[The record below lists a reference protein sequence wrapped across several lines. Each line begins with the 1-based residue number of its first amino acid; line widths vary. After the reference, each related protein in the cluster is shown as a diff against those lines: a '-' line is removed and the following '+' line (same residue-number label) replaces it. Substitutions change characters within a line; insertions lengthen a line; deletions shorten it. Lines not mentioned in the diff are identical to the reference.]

1 MKAGDTAYLV
11 ESNRF
16 VHEVEILRC
25 NGELYIVCFKDNG
38 VGLYFKAYHLL
49 LTSWKTVKSISQA
62 PEHTDVAGIATV
74 AAVVCAAVCLFLM
87 NFSKSGR
94 TVDESRSWLKRI
106 VVCWAALMT
115 LGAIVTYLEKIIPK
129 SMFTG

>member
-49 LTSWKTVKSISQA
+49 LTSWKTVKSISQILLG
-62 PEHTDVAGIATV
+62 TLLQLYVG
-74 AAVVCAAVCLFLM
+74 LQ
-87 NFSKSGR
+87 
-94 TVDESRSWLKRI
+94 SRKCR
-106 VVCWAALMT
+106 
-115 LGAIVTYLEKIIPK
+115 GNP
-129 SMFTG
+129 

>member
-1 MKAGDTAYLV
+1 MQEREKMKAGDTAYLV

-25 NGELYIVCFKDNG
+25 KDNG

-62 PEHTDVAGIATV
+62 PEHKV
-74 AAVVCAAVCLFLM
+74 
-87 NFSKSGR
+87 
-94 TVDESRSWLKRI
+94 
-106 VVCWAALMT
+106 
-115 LGAIVTYLEKIIPK
+115 
-129 SMFTG
+129 

>member
-38 VGLYFKAYHLL
+38 VGLYGCRTGLGNAIRISRKCATRPYNLL
-49 LTSWKTVKSISQA
+49 LSS
-62 PEHTDVAGIATV
+62 
-74 AAVVCAAVCLFLM
+74 LFFWCVITLFIRLHCYL
-87 NFSKSGR
+87 NFRCIFFEG
-94 TVDESRSWLKRI
+94 
-106 VVCWAALMT
+106 
-115 LGAIVTYLEKIIPK
+115 
-129 SMFTG
+129 

>member
-49 LTSWKTVKSISQA
+49 LRLGKLSKVLVRLQSIKFRKI
-62 PEHTDVAGIATV
+62 HMIIGIETI
-74 AAVVCAAVCLFLM
+74 
-87 NFSKSGR
+87 G
-94 TVDESRSWLKRI
+94 KRI
-106 VVCWAALMT
+106 KLFKTAA
-115 LGAIVTYLEKIIPK
+115 IYR
-129 SMFTG
+129 

>member
-16 VHEVEILRC
+16 VHEVEILGC

-49 LTSWKTVKSISQA
+49 LTSWK
-62 PEHTDVAGIATV
+62 
-74 AAVVCAAVCLFLM
+74 M
-87 NFSKSGR
+87 
-94 TVDESRSWLKRI
+94 RI
-106 VVCWAALMT
+106 
-115 LGAIVTYLEKIIPK
+115 
-129 SMFTG
+129 

>member
-38 VGLYFKAYHLL
+38 VGFYFKAYHLL
-49 LTSWKTVKSISQA
+49 LTSCQ
-62 PEHTDVAGIATV
+62 
-74 AAVVCAAVCLFLM
+74 
-87 NFSKSGR
+87 R
-94 TVDESRSWLKRI
+94 
-106 VVCWAALMT
+106 
-115 LGAIVTYLEKIIPK
+115 Y
-129 SMFTG
+129 

>member
-25 NGELYIVCFKDNG
+25 NGELYIMCFKDNG

-49 LTSWKTVKSISQA
+49 LTSWKTVKGISQA
-62 PEHTDVAGIATV
+62 PEHKV
-74 AAVVCAAVCLFLM
+74 
-87 NFSKSGR
+87 
-94 TVDESRSWLKRI
+94 
-106 VVCWAALMT
+106 
-115 LGAIVTYLEKIIPK
+115 
-129 SMFTG
+129 

>member
-38 VGLYFKAYHLL
+38 VGLYFKAYHLYQEF
-49 LTSWKTVKSISQA
+49 VCCVISCIFKF
-62 PEHTDVAGIATV
+62 P
-74 AAVVCAAVCLFLM
+74 F
-87 NFSKSGR
+87 
-94 TVDESRSWLKRI
+94 
-106 VVCWAALMT
+106 
-115 LGAIVTYLEKIIPK
+115 EKWNAENDLD
-129 SMFTG
+129 

>member
-38 VGLYFKAYHLL
+38 VGLYFKAYHLEKSLQEDHFVNLEGDCEADEAEVL
-49 LTSWKTVKSISQA
+49 LIKNNYKMF
-62 PEHTDVAGIATV
+62 ED
-74 AAVVCAAVCLFLM
+74 
-87 NFSKSGR
+87 
-94 TVDESRSWLKRI
+94 
-106 VVCWAALMT
+106 
-115 LGAIVTYLEKIIPK
+115 LE
-129 SMFTG
+129 

>member
-25 NGELYIVCFKDNG
+25 NGELYIMCFKDNG

-49 LTSWKTVKSISQA
+49 LTSWKTVKSIVRLQSIKFRKI
-62 PEHTDVAGIATV
+62 HMIIGIETI
-74 AAVVCAAVCLFLM
+74 
-87 NFSKSGR
+87 G
-94 TVDESRSWLKRI
+94 KRI
-106 VVCWAALMT
+106 KLFKTAA
-115 LGAIVTYLEKIIPK
+115 IYR
-129 SMFTG
+129 

>member
-38 VGLYFKAYHLL
+38 VGLYFKAYHLQMICQKQ
-49 LTSWKTVKSISQA
+49 TQMFPHFSN
-62 PEHTDVAGIATV
+62 
-74 AAVVCAAVCLFLM
+74 LM
-87 NFSKSGR
+87 
-94 TVDESRSWLKRI
+94 DMLKQCRKY
-106 VVCWAALMT
+106 WML
-115 LGAIVTYLEKIIPK
+115 
-129 SMFTG
+129 

>member
-38 VGLYFKAYHLL
+38 VGLYFKAYFLRL
-49 LTSWKTVKSISQA
+49 GKLSKVLVRLQSIKFRKI
-62 PEHTDVAGIATV
+62 HMIIGIET
-74 AAVVCAAVCLFLM
+74 F
-87 NFSKSGR
+87 G
-94 TVDESRSWLKRI
+94 KRI
-106 VVCWAALMT
+106 EL
-115 LGAIVTYLEKIIPK
+115 
-129 SMFTG
+129 F

>member
-62 PEHTDVAGIATV
+62 PEHKVWKNPYDY
-74 AAVVCAAVCLFLM
+74 
-87 NFSKSGR
+87 
-94 TVDESRSWLKRI
+94 WH
-106 VVCWAALMT
+106 
-115 LGAIVTYLEKIIPK
+115 
-129 SMFTG
+129 

>member
-1 MKAGDTAYLV
+1 MPLIKTFVDHKGLLILERMNEILSVGARED
-11 ESNRF
+11 ESGRYGLSCGTNRF

-62 PEHTDVAGIATV
+62 PEHKV
-74 AAVVCAAVCLFLM
+74 
-87 NFSKSGR
+87 
-94 TVDESRSWLKRI
+94 
-106 VVCWAALMT
+106 
-115 LGAIVTYLEKIIPK
+115 
-129 SMFTG
+129 

>member
-38 VGLYFKAYHLL
+38 VGLYFKAYS
-49 LTSWKTVKSISQA
+49 LTSYVLENCQSISQA
-62 PEHTDVAGIATV
+62 PEHKVQKNPYDY
-74 AAVVCAAVCLFLM
+74 
-87 NFSKSGR
+87 
-94 TVDESRSWLKRI
+94 WH
-106 VVCWAALMT
+106 
-115 LGAIVTYLEKIIPK
+115 
-129 SMFTG
+129 

>member
-16 VHEVEILRC
+16 VYEVEILRC

-62 PEHTDVAGIATV
+62 PEHEKEKIADH
-74 AAVVCAAVCLFLM
+74 
-87 NFSKSGR
+87 SKEIEALKKQLEDNQEKVR
-94 TVDESRSWLKRI
+94 EYLLEEMVDEYRK
-106 VVCWAALMT
+106 
-115 LGAIVTYLEKIIPK
+115 
-129 SMFTG
+129 